1 MPDHENFRRSRP
13 KPNGNVPTIIMGA
26 LLCIGVMAFLSRD
39 RNPRPVVQ
47 QQQQQQQQQ
56 IAIRQPTDRAWTPLA
71 GEQVRLSLSSPKPD
85 DLLLLGVTANDQGEF
100 VRLATRK
107 DSAGVSRMLI
117 TGRLIAAPNG
127 STATMVE
134 AGVFSHRVKINS
146 GPNAGQEEWI
156 AVEFVR
162 GL

>member
-47 QQQQQQQQQ
+47 QQQQQ
-56 IAIRQPTDRAWTPLA
+56 IAIRQPTDRAWTSLA

-100 VRLATRK
+100 VRLATSK
-107 DSAGVSRMLI
+107 DSTGVSRMLI

-127 STATMVE
+127 STATMIE

-146 GPNAGQEEWI
+146 GPNAGQEGWI